1 MLQLS
6 PFASKIPPVKPSDRP
21 LSPHLQIYRPQMTS
35 VLSILHRLT
44 GVGLCGGMLIVA
56 AWLMTAASGP
66 EAYGVFMTL
75 ASSVAGKLVFFFLTV
90 CVSFH
95 FASGIR
101 HLIWDAGRLFD
112 MRDATFAG
120 YLVLLFTALMTGA
133 VWFCLLTRG

>member
-1 MLQLS
+1 MSVLTPSLRW
-6 PFASKIPPVKPSDRP
+6 APVKQIHRP

-56 AWLMTAASGP
+56 AWLMAAATGP
-66 EAYGVFMTL
+66 EAYDGFMTL
-75 ASSVAGKLVFFFLTV
+75 ASCPLGKVVFFLLTL

-112 MRDATFAG
+112 IRDATFAG
-120 YLVLLFTALMTGA
+120 YLVLIFTALTTGA
-133 VWFCLLTRG
+133 IWLCILCC